1 VIPVPAHHPF
11 LEKTSMKFSMISWRG
26 PATRALA
33 AALLGSLLAAC
44 GGGDQ
49 IEKFQPTRVVSFGDE
64 TSALLPAAASASA
77 PAGATN
83 AVKYTVNAL
92 VTGTTTLDC
101 AQHPLWNQIVAG
113 VYGLVLAECNPT
125 AAATTST
132 TKAAAGARV
141 ADVAA
146 QIDAF
151 MATDSFDGKTLVTVL
166 AGQHDVLAQ
175 HALVEAGTASETD
188 ATAAIE
194 ATGAALAAQ
203 VNRIAAAGGK
213 VIISTIPNVAQTP
226 LGRAED
232 APGNERLSR
241 LTAAFNARLRVS
253 LTNDGRKIGLILLDE
268 AVDAIVRLG
277 SGFSNTSAGAC
288 NVPVLQCTTST
299 LVTGATAS
307 SYLWADPLFLT
318 PEGQRVLGSLAAA
331 RAQNNPF

>member
-1 VIPVPAHHPF
+1 
-11 LEKTSMKFSMISWRG
+11 LEKTSMKFSMIGWQGS
-26 PATRALA
+26 ATRALA
-33 AALLGSLLAAC
+33 AALLGTLLAAC

-49 IEKFQPTRVVSFGDE
+49 VEKFQPTRVVSFGDE
-64 TSALLPAAASASA
+64 TSVLQPAAASASA

-83 AVKYTVNAL
+83 AVKHTVNAL

-125 AAATTST
+125 AVATTST
-132 TKAAAGARV
+132 TRAVAGARV

-151 MATDSFDGKTLVTVL
+151 MATNSFDGKTLVTVL

-175 HALVEAGTASETD
+175 NALVEAGTIGEGD

-194 ATGAALAAQ
+194 AAGAALAAQ

-213 VIISTIPNVAQTP
+213 VIISTIANVAQTP

-232 APGNERLSR
+232 AAGNERLSR
-241 LTAAFNARLRVS
+241 LSAAFNARLRVS

-268 AVDAIVRLG
+268 AIDAIVRLG
-277 SGFSNTSAGAC
+277 SGFANTTAGAC
-288 NVPVLQCTTST
+288 SVPVLQPCTTST
-299 LVTGATAS
+299 LVTNATAS

>member
-1 VIPVPAHHPF
+1 
-11 LEKTSMKFSMISWRG
+11 MKFSMMSWHG
-26 PATRALA
+26 LAGRALA
-33 AALLGSLLAAC
+33 AALLGSLLSAC

-49 IEKFQPTRVVSFGDE
+49 VEKFQPTRVVSFGDE
-64 TSALLPAAASASA
+64 TSVLLPAAASASA

-83 AVKYTVNAL
+83 AVKHTVNAL

-125 AAATTST
+125 AVATTST
-132 TKAAAGARV
+132 TKAVAGARV
-141 ADVAA
+141 ADVVA

-166 AGQHDVLAQ
+166 AGQHDVLAI
-175 HALVEAGTASETD
+175 EAGTASETD
-188 ATAAIE
+188 ATAAVE
-194 ATGAALAAQ
+194 AAGAALAAQ

-232 APGNERLSR
+232 AAGNERLSR
-241 LTAAFNARLRVS
+241 LSAAFNARLRVS

-268 AVDAIVRLG
+268 AVDAIMRLG
-277 SGFSNTSAGAC
+277 SGFSNTTEGAC
-288 NVPVLQCTTST
+288 SVPVLTCTTST
-299 LVTGATAS
+299 LVTNATATS
-307 SYLWADPLFLT
+307 HLWADPMFLS